1 MRTNV
6 TTPGGFFV
14 GLGGI
19 VAFCV
24 VSSLVYLWVKNPAPN
39 SDLRPQ
45 QAALGLAAAPDAPHD
60 QVKKKKEETDVLL
73 EAAAA
78 KYNGG
83 VKPDIDRLPEL
94 RGVVRYR
101 EAQKSAS
108 TAEAALNAPSKEQ
121 GKTVIAAAIEEVAK
135 EIAGKEAAPSKIALA
150 EPPPPETKD
159 PTVAPLPNFTG
170 GGVRTMHFVNPTAPA
185 PGAAPTPAP
194 GAAPATPPTQA
205 PAPAPAAPQANVS
218 LEAAAPI
225 AAVAPSRPPLLNWS
239 ASK

>member
-39 SDLRPQ
+39 TDLRPQ

-83 VKPDIDRLPEL
+83 VKPDIDRLPCGGL
-94 RGVVRYR
+94 FVTGKRRSLSAPR
-101 EAQKSAS
+101 KQRSTRLPKSRA
-108 TAEAALNAPSKEQ
+108 
-121 GKTVIAAAIEEVAK
+121 
-135 EIAGKEAAPSKIALA
+135 
-150 EPPPPETKD
+150 
-159 PTVAPLPNFTG
+159 
-170 GGVRTMHFVNPTAPA
+170 
-185 PGAAPTPAP
+185 
-194 GAAPATPPTQA
+194 
-205 PAPAPAAPQANVS
+205 
-218 LEAAAPI
+218 
-225 AAVAPSRPPLLNWS
+225 RP
-239 ASK
+239 

>member
-39 SDLRPQ
+39 TELHPQ
-45 QAALGLAAAPDAPHD
+45 QAALGLAAAPDAPRD

-83 VKPDIDRLPEL
+83 VKPNIDRLADL

-101 EAQKSAS
+101 ESQKSLE
-108 TAEAALNAPSKEQ
+108 TAEKALTAPSSIH
-121 GKTVIAAAIEEVAK
+121 GKTVIAADR
-135 EIAGKEAAPSKIALA
+135 SS
-150 EPPPPETKD
+150 D
-159 PTVAPLPNFTG
+159 
-170 GGVRTMHFVNPTAPA
+170 
-185 PGAAPTPAP
+185 
-194 GAAPATPPTQA
+194 
-205 PAPAPAAPQANVS
+205 
-218 LEAAAPI
+218 
-225 AAVAPSRPPLLNWS
+225 
-239 ASK
+239 